1 MLWCKI
7 DSEHEFILWY
17 EINKC
22 HESKINNHNFPWV
35 FIRWLPWVLRID
47 NSWIPWACNIIV
59 IGLRI

>member
-7 DSEHEFILWY
+7 DNEHEFILWY

-47 NSWIPWACNIIV
+47 N
-59 IGLRI
+59 